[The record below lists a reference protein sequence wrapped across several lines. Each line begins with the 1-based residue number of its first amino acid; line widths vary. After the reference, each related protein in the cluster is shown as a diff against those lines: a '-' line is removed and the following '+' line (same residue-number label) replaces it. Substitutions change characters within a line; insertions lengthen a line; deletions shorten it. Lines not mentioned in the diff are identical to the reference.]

1 MGDRPG
7 PRRGGHDGA
16 LDHAIPRRGRPASRP
31 DSRHRPRQGYRRGH
45 PKRAQGLGRIGHP
58 ARTAA
63 RPRRSARGRTGTLAG
78 TRRARAPRVRPCGA
92 LGEGLRSRTRR
103 ARSRGIV
110 PIRRRTHRLL
120 TGAAEPRRSIPGSD
134 GPPGRERQRGG
145 CRMTTTSAQPVR
157 EETLRSALSSRA
169 RPPRPNAL
177 SASLTFGWRAL
188 LKIKHV
194 PEQLFDVTAFPI
206 MFTLMFTYLFGGA
219 LAGSTGEYL
228 QFLLPGILVQTVVFI
243 TMYTG
248 MGLNTDIT
256 RGVFDR
262 FRSLP
267 VWRPAAL
274 VGALLGDAARY
285 AMASAMV
292 IVLGLILGFRPD
304 GGVAGVLLSVAL
316 LLVFSFSLSWIWT
329 ALGLI
334 LRTPNSVMMASF
346 LILFPLTFA
355 SNIFV
360 DPETMPAWLQA
371 IVGANPIT
379 HLVTAVRGLMHGT
392 VTAGAIGWV
401 LLTSGALVAAFA
413 PLTMYLYRNK
423 K

>member
-1 MGDRPG
+1 
-7 PRRGGHDGA
+7 
-16 LDHAIPRRGRPASRP
+16 
-31 DSRHRPRQGYRRGH
+31 
-45 PKRAQGLGRIGHP
+45 
-58 ARTAA
+58 
-63 RPRRSARGRTGTLAG
+63 
-78 TRRARAPRVRPCGA
+78 
-92 LGEGLRSRTRR
+92 
-103 ARSRGIV
+103 
-110 PIRRRTHRLL
+110 
-120 TGAAEPRRSIPGSD
+120 
-134 GPPGRERQRGG
+134 
-145 CRMTTTSAQPVR
+145 MTTPTTSAQPIR
-157 EETLRSALSSRA
+157 EEALRSALASRA

-219 LAGSTGEYL
+219 LAGSTGAYL

-256 RGVFDR
+256 KGVFDR

-267 VWRPAAL
+267 IWRPATL

-285 AMASAMV
+285 TMASAMV
-292 IVLGLILGFRPD
+292 VVLGLILGFRPD
-304 GGVAGVLLSVAL
+304 GGLSGVLLSVAL
-316 LLVFSFSLSWIWT
+316 LLVFSFSVSWIWT
-329 ALGLI
+329 VLGLI
-334 LRTPNSVMMASF
+334 LRTPNSVMMVSF
-346 LILFPLTFA
+346 FILFPLTFA

-360 DPETMPAWLQA
+360 DPRTMPSWLEA
-371 IVGANPIT
+371 SVGANPIT

-392 VTAGAIGWV
+392 VEAGQIGLV
-401 LLTSGALVAAFA
+401 LLVSGALIAVFA
-413 PLTMYLYRNK
+413 PLTMYLYSNK

>member
-1 MGDRPG
+1 MTRP
-7 PRRGGHDGA
+7 
-16 LDHAIPRRGRPASRP
+16 
-31 DSRHRPRQGYRRGH
+31 
-45 PKRAQGLGRIGHP
+45 
-58 ARTAA
+58 
-63 RPRRSARGRTGTLAG
+63 
-78 TRRARAPRVRPCGA
+78 
-92 LGEGLRSRTRR
+92 
-103 ARSRGIV
+103 
-110 PIRRRTHRLL
+110 
-120 TGAAEPRRSIPGSD
+120 
-134 GPPGRERQRGG
+134 
-145 CRMTTTSAQPVR
+145 TTSAPPVR
-157 EETLRSALSSRA
+157 EDVLRTALSVRA
-169 RPPRPNAL
+169 RPPRPGAL

-243 TMYTG
+243 TIYTG
-248 MGLNTDIT
+248 FTLNTDIT
-256 RGVFDR
+256 KGVFDR

-267 VWRPAAL
+267 VWRPSVL

-285 AMASAMV
+285 TMASTMV
-292 IVLGLILGFRPD
+292 IVLGLILGFRPA
-304 GGVAGVLLSVAL
+304 GGIVGVLLSVAL

-329 ALGLI
+329 TLGLV
-334 LRTPNSVMMASF
+334 LRTPNSVMGVSMMV
-346 LILFPLTFA
+346 LFPLTFV

-360 DPETMPAWLQA
+360 DPQTMPSWLEV

-379 HLVTAVRGLMHGT
+379 HLVTAVRGLMYGT
-392 VTAGAIGWV
+392 VAAEQIGWV
-401 LLTSGALVAAFA
+401 LLTSGVLIAVFA

>member
-1 MGDRPG
+1 
-7 PRRGGHDGA
+7 
-16 LDHAIPRRGRPASRP
+16 
-31 DSRHRPRQGYRRGH
+31 
-45 PKRAQGLGRIGHP
+45 
-58 ARTAA
+58 
-63 RPRRSARGRTGTLAG
+63 
-78 TRRARAPRVRPCGA
+78 
-92 LGEGLRSRTRR
+92 
-103 ARSRGIV
+103 
-110 PIRRRTHRLL
+110 
-120 TGAAEPRRSIPGSD
+120 
-134 GPPGRERQRGG
+134 
-145 CRMTTTSAQPVR
+145 MTTTPTMTSNTAAGHAVD
-157 EETLRSALSSRA
+157 ESLRSALSARA

-248 MGLNTDIT
+248 MGLNTDVSK
-256 RGVFDR
+256 GVFDR

-267 VWRPAAL
+267 VWRPAVL
-274 VGALLGDAARY
+274 VGALLGDVLRY
-285 AMASAMV
+285 TMASTIV
-292 IVLGLILGFRPD
+292 IVLGLVLGFRPA
-304 GGVAGVLLSVAL
+304 GGVLGVLLSIAV
-316 LLVFSFSLSWIWT
+316 LLVFSFSLSWVWT
-329 ALGLI
+329 TLGLI

-360 DPETMPAWLQA
+360 DPKTMPSWLEA
-371 IVGANPIT
+371 LVSANPIT
-379 HLVTAVRGLMHGT
+379 HLVTVARGLMHGT
-392 VTAGAIGWV
+392 VPVGQIGWV
-401 LLTSGALVAAFA
+401 LLVSGALIAVFA